1 MPSPHQRS
9 LASHHGTDQ
18 NEQPDSILWTNA
30 RDEPTQGAMVIFSA
44 EQGGEGGWRW
54 MKGRSDWWL
63 WYGSIDGCF
72 LEPESSNSFTI
83 NMGWHSYFMSTYDSN
98 NKEKHGT
105 ISRNLLVVTWGCLDR
120 IMLDNVGFQI
130 QIFAWSVHPS
140 RLQQMQVCW
149 CRILIESRWW
159 SPICWV
165 CLRQASPPTVW
176 LGHWMLVPS

>member
-1 MPSPHQRS
+1 MAQIKMSNQIQFFERTRETS
-9 LASHHGTDQ
+9 LHKV
-18 NEQPDSILWTNA
+18 PWWFL
-30 RDEPTQGAMVIFSA
+30 SA